1 MVVVASYAVTDPP
14 IRVVR
19 RAVPPIRVVRRAVP
33 PIRIGMAKLVFSWSI
48 GMLVCLV
55 LIWVIGLVK

>member
-1 MVVVASYAVTDPP
+1 MVVVASYAVTD
-14 IRVVR
+14 
-19 RAVPPIRVVRRAVP
+19 PPIRVVRRAVP